1 MMADTN
7 IRRTPIFSTN
17 LHEMHPPF
25 AAVYV
30 KTFTHDILHEILL
43 TGLTTF
49 NDKEIEYNI

>member
-1 MMADTN
+1 MEDTN
-7 IRRTPIFSTN
+7 IRRIPIFSTN